1 MHCIVKL
8 RMRPT
13 GPEEPRGWRRLGSR
27 SRRLSRGLQY
37 ANEVFDST
45 LRVTVQGFA
54 MLRPASGGISEA
66 ISKTAIPS
74 FPCQPPPLGEPS
86 GKNAYNHLTLLWIS
100 RGSTAWVDFKKT
112 SKKQRRLQEYFSCV
126 PFLMY
131 YFSCMVL
138 LCIDFPSDVYCS

>member
-1 MHCIVKL
+1 MAKVGVTIQ
-8 RMRPT
+8 T
-13 GPEEPRGWRRLGSR
+13 
-27 SRRLSRGLQY
+27 LQY

-74 FPCQPPPLGEPS
+74 FPCQRPHPPLGEAS

-112 SKKQRRLQEYFSCV
+112 SKKQRNKE
-126 PFLMY
+126 
-131 YFSCMVL
+131 
-138 LCIDFPSDVYCS
+138 DFNSTSRMG